1 MKRVAQFTLTIGTT
15 LLAIG
20 LIWVFQPTLA
30 LFGGSLA
37 ISAALRPL
45 VQRLENRGVAR
56 SIGILIW
63 YLLILAGLAVGVLIY
78 ALGSIDEISTG
89 AEQLP
94 RSYGTL
100 IETWRYGSELERT
113 IAAHLPDFD
122 RILRS
127 FTRGDGLATMS
138 GTILGISGSIAS
150 FLLFGFAVLS
160 LAYYWLIEVAHFE
173 RLWLSFLPVAARVRA
188 RTIWRNAE
196 TAVGAYIRTTVIAVA
211 VSALLLLA
219 LYRVVGLP
227 FDTLFALIGGFSQLV
242 PRLGPI
248 LALLPPALI
257 ALALLQPLQA
267 VVVLAVGIAIQFL
280 THRFAVRAIQTEALK
295 VNPLLQVLILLAL
308 AELGGFWAMI
318 YAPPLAALIQVL
330 YAGIVTASTSARPEE
345 DVLDLLTARLER
357 LKAAPEAERIEVVST
372 LRRSDDLLKQ
382 ARDLLENNSS

>member
-1 MKRVAQFTLTIGTT
+1 MKRVAQITLSISAT

-45 VQRLENRGVAR
+45 VQRLEKRG
-56 SIGILIW
+56 IGRGIAILIW
-63 YLLILAGLAVGVLIY
+63 YVLILAGLAVGILIY
-78 ALGSIDEISTG
+78 AVGIVDEISTS
-89 AEQLP
+89 AEQVP
-94 RSYGTL
+94 RWYSAT
-100 IETWRYGSELERT
+100 IEAWKHGSELQRT

-127 FTRGDGLATMS
+127 FTSGDGLATVS
-138 GTILGISGSIAS
+138 GTIIGISGSAAS
-150 FLLFGFAVLS
+150 FLLFSFAVLS

-173 RLWLSFLPVAARVRA
+173 RLWLSLLPVGARVRA
-188 RTIWRNAE
+188 RTVWRNAE

-211 VSALLLLA
+211 ISALLLLA

-227 FDTLFALIGGFSQLV
+227 FDTLFALVGGFSQLV
-242 PRLGPI
+242 PRLGPA

-257 ALALLQPLQA
+257 ALILLQPLQA
-267 VVVLAVGIAIQFL
+267 VVVLIVGIAIQFF
-280 THRFAVRAIQTEALK
+280 THRFAVRTMQTEALK

-318 YAPPLAALIQVL
+318 YAPPLAGLIQVL
-330 YAGIVTASTSARPEE
+330 YAGIVTANTSTQPEE
-345 DVLDLLTARLER
+345 DMLDLLTTRLER
-357 LKAAPEAERIEVVST
+357 LKSAPDAERIEVVST
-372 LRRSDDLLKQ
+372 LRRSDELLKQ
-382 ARDLLENNSS
+382 ARDLLENNS

>member
-1 MKRVAQFTLTIGTT
+1 MKRVAQITLTIGAT
-15 LLAIG
+15 LLPIG

-45 VQRLENRGVAR
+45 VQHLENRG
-56 SIGILIW
+56 IGRGIAILIW
-63 YLLILAGLAVGVLIY
+63 YLLILAGLAVGILIY
-78 ALGSIDEISTG
+78 AVGIVDEISTS
-89 AEQLP
+89 AEQVP
-94 RSYGTL
+94 RWYSATT
-100 IETWRYGSELERT
+100 EAWTHGSELQRT
-113 IAAHLPDFD
+113 IATHLPDFD

-127 FTRGDGLATMS
+127 FTSGNGLATVS
-138 GTILGISGSIAS
+138 GTIIGISGRVAS

-173 RLWLSFLPVAARVRA
+173 RLWLSLLPVGARVRA
-188 RTIWRNAE
+188 RMVWRNAE

-211 VSALLLLA
+211 ISALLLLA

-242 PRLGPI
+242 PRLGPA

-257 ALALLQPLQA
+257 ALILLQPLQA
-267 VVVLAVGIAIQFL
+267 LVVLFVGIGIQIL
-280 THRFAVRAIQTEALK
+280 THRFAVRTMQTEALK

-330 YAGIVTASTSARPEE
+330 YAGIVTANTSTQPEE
-345 DVLDLLTARLER
+345 DMLDLLTARLER
-357 LKAAPEAERIEVVST
+357 LKSAPDAERIEVVST
-372 LRRSDDLLKQ
+372 LRRSDELLKQ
-382 ARDLLENNSS
+382 ARDLLENNS

>member
-1 MKRVAQFTLTIGTT
+1 MKRVAQITLTIGAT

-45 VQRLENRGVAR
+45 VQRLENRGIAR
-56 SIGILIW
+56 GIAILIW

-78 ALGSIDEISTG
+78 AVGIVDEVSTS

-94 RSYGTL
+94 RWYGAM
-100 IETWRYGSELERT
+100 IETWRHGSELQRT
-113 IAAHLPDFD
+113 IAARLPDFE
-122 RILRS
+122 RILS
-127 FTRGDGLATMS
+127 GFARGDGLASVS
-138 GTILGISGSIAS
+138 GTIIGISGSVAS

-173 RLWLSFLPVAARVRA
+173 RLWLSLLPVGARVRA

-196 TAVGAYIRTTVIAVA
+196 TAVGAYIRTTVIAIA
-211 VSALLLLA
+211 ISALLLLA

-227 FDTLFALIGGFSQLV
+227 FNTLFALVGGFSQLM
-242 PRLGPI
+242 PRLGP
-248 LALLPPALI
+248 
-257 ALALLQPLQA
+257 ALA
-267 VVVLAVGIAIQFL
+267 VLAPTLAALAVLRPLLAVAVLVGGVAIQFF
-280 THRFAVRAIQTEALK
+280 THRFAVRAMQTEALK

-330 YAGIVTASTSARPEE
+330 YAGIVTASTSTQPEE
-345 DVLDLLTARLER
+345 DMLDLLTERLER
-357 LKAAPEAERIEVVST
+357 LKAAPDAERIEVVST

-382 ARDLLENNSS
+382 ARELLENNS

>member
-1 MKRVAQFTLTIGTT
+1 MKRVAQITLTIGAT

-45 VQRLENRGVAR
+45 VQRLENRGIGR
-56 SIGILIW
+56 SIAILIW
-63 YLLILAGLAVGVLIY
+63 YLLILAGLAVGILIY
-78 ALGSIDEISTG
+78 AVGIVDEISTS

-94 RSYGTL
+94 RSYGAM
-100 IETWRYGSELERT
+100 IEAWKHGSELQRT
-113 IAAHLPDFD
+113 IATHLPDFD
-122 RILRS
+122 RLLGS
-127 FTRGDGLATMS
+127 FTRGDGLATVS
-138 GTILGISGSIAS
+138 GTIIGISGNVAS

-173 RLWLSFLPVAARVRA
+173 RLWLSLLPVGARVRA
-188 RTIWRNAE
+188 RTVWRNAE

-211 VSALLLLA
+211 ISALLLLA

-242 PRLGPI
+242 PRLGPA

-257 ALALLQPLQA
+257 ALIMFQPLQA
-267 VVVLAVGIAIQFL
+267 VVVLVVGIGIQIF
-280 THRFAVRAIQTEALK
+280 THRFAVRAMQTEALK
-295 VNPLLQVLILLAL
+295 VNPLLQVLVLLAL

-330 YAGIVTASTSARPEE
+330 YAGIVTANTSTQPEE
-345 DVLDLLTARLER
+345 DMLDLLTARLER
-357 LKAAPEAERIEVVST
+357 LKAAPDAERIEVVST

-382 ARDLLENNSS
+382 ARDLLENNS